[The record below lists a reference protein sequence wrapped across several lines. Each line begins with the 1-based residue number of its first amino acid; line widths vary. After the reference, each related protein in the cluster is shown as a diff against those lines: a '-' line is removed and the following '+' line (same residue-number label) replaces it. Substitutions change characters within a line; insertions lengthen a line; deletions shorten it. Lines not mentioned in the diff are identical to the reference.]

1 VGGVLGL
8 STLPGRRGASKDVGM
23 TPGAARRKAP
33 SRAKEQLREV
43 LAKVESKNPGE
54 VDFHQAVR
62 EVSRSL
68 EPVLVRQPRYVLDK
82 VFERLVEPDRVISF
96 GVNWVDDDGE
106 IHVNRGYRVQMS
118 SSIGPYKGGLRFHPT
133 VGPGL
138 LKFLA
143 FEQTFKNSLTSLPM
157 GGAKGGSDFDPKGR
171 SESEIRRFCQS
182 FMTELYP
189 YIGEFTDVPAGDIGV
204 GEREIGYLFGQ
215 YKRIAKRFVGAITGK
230 GIKWGGS
237 RIRQEATGYGV
248 VYFAREMLAT
258 RDDTLDGKTC
268 LVSGSGNV
276 AQFTVE
282 KLLELGARTVT
293 LSDSDGFVHDP
304 DGIDRDKLEWVKRLK
319 NERRGRIREYAQEFP
334 RATYHPVTGGGENP
348 LWSVPAQCA
357 FPSAT
362 QDEIS
367 YKDADSLV
375 NGGVMLVAEGANMP
389 TVSDGV
395 DRFSAAGILYAP
407 SKAANAGG
415 VAVSGLEMAQ
425 DMQLAQ
431 WSTEEVDRRLQEIM
445 RRIHE
450 TVRQTAEE
458 YDQPGDYVAG
468 ANIAGFVKVADAML
482 DESPI

>member
-1 VGGVLGL
+1 
-8 STLPGRRGASKDVGM
+8 M
-23 TPGAARRKAP
+23 TPGT
-33 SRAKEQLREV
+33 SRPKQATIRATEHLGEV
-43 LAKVESKNPGE
+43 LAKVEANNPGE
-54 VDFHQAVR
+54 ADFHQAVR
-62 EVSRSL
+62 EVTRSL
-68 EPVLVRQPRYVLDK
+68 ESVLVQRPRYMQDK
-82 VFERLVEPDRVISF
+82 ILERLVEPDRVISF

-106 IHVNRGYRVQMS
+106 IHVNRGFRVQMS

-133 VGPGL
+133 VNAGL

-143 FEQTFKNSLTSLPM
+143 FEQTFKNSLTTLPM

-237 RIRQEATGYGV
+237 QIRQEATGYGV

-258 RDDTLDGKTC
+258 RDDVLGGKTC

-282 KLLELGARTVT
+282 KLLDLGAHAVT
-293 LSDSDGFVHDP
+293 LSDSDGFIHDP
-304 DGIDRDKLEWVKRLK
+304 DGIDREKLEWVKRLK
-319 NERRGRIREYAQEFP
+319 NERRGRIREYAEEFEH
-334 RATYHPVTGGGENP
+334 ATYHPATGGDENP
-348 LWSVPAQCA
+348 LWCVPAQCA

-367 YKDADSLV
+367 AKDADNLV
-375 NGGVMLVAEGANMP
+375 KGGVTLVAEGANMP
-389 TVSDGV
+389 TVSEGV
-395 DRFSAAGILYAP
+395 DRLTAAGVLYAP

-425 DMQLAQ
+425 GMQLVQ
-431 WSTEEVDRRLQEIM
+431 WSKEEVDGRLQAIM
-445 RRIHE
+445 RRIHDA
-450 TVRQTAEE
+450 VRQTAEE
-458 YDQPGDYVAG
+458 YDRPGDYVAG
-468 ANIAGFVKVADAML
+468 ANIVGFVKVADAML

>member
-1 VGGVLGL
+1 
-8 STLPGRRGASKDVGM
+8 M
-23 TPGAARRKAP
+23 N
-33 SRAKEQLREV
+33 QV
-43 LAKVESKNPGE
+43 LAKVMEKNPGE
-54 VDFHQAVR
+54 LEFHQAVR
-62 EVSRSL
+62 EVTRSL
-68 EPVLVRQPRYVLDK
+68 EPVLVRHPRYVEDK
-82 VFERLVEPDRVISF
+82 IFERLVEPDRIISF
-96 GVNWVDDDGE
+96 GVNWVDDEGE

-133 VGPGL
+133 VNPGV

-143 FEQTFKNSLTSLPM
+143 FEQTFKNSLTTLPM
-157 GGAKGGSDFDPKGR
+157 GGAKGGSDFDPKGK

-215 YKRIAKRFVGAITGK
+215 YKRIGKRFAGALTGK

-248 VYFAREMLAT
+248 VYFARAMLAT
-258 RDDTLDGKTC
+258 KGDTLEGKTC

-282 KLLELGARTVT
+282 KLLDLGARSVT

-304 DGIDRDKLEWVKRLK
+304 DGIDRDKLEWVKCLK
-319 NERRGRIREYAQEFP
+319 NERRGRIREYADRFP
-334 RATYHPVTGGGENP
+334 RATYHPAVAGAQNG
-348 LWSVPAQCA
+348 LWSVPADCA

-362 QDEIS
+362 QDEIGVG
-367 YKDADSLV
+367 DADNLV
-375 NGGVMLVAEGANMP
+375 RGGITLVAEGANMP
-389 TVSDGV
+389 TVPEAM
-395 DRFSAAGILYAP
+395 DRFAEAGVLFAP
-407 SKAANAGG
+407 SKASNAGG

-425 DMQLAQ
+425 DMQLSQ
-431 WSTEEVDRRLQEIM
+431 WSSEEVDRRLQEIM
-445 RRIHE
+445 LRIHE
-450 TVRQTAEE
+450 TVLRTAEE
-458 YDQPGDYVAG
+458 YDRPGDYVSG
-468 ANIAGFVKVADAML
+468 ANIAGFVKVGDAML

>member
-1 VGGVLGL
+1 MTSG
-8 STLPGRRGASKDVGM
+8 SAKPGQAS
-23 TPGAARRKAP
+23 A
-33 SRAKEQLREV
+33 RAKDQLNEV
-43 LAKVESKNPGE
+43 MVKVVAKNPGE
-54 VDFHQAVR
+54 FDFHQAVR
-62 EVSRSL
+62 EVIGSL
-68 EPVLVRQPRYVLDK
+68 EPVLTRHPRYVEDK
-82 VFERLVEPDRVISF
+82 ILERLVEPDRVISF
-96 GVNWVDDDGE
+96 GVNWVDDAGE
-106 IHVNRGYRVQMS
+106 IHINRGYRVQMS

-133 VGPGL
+133 VSPGL

-143 FEQTFKNSLTSLPM
+143 FEQTLKNSLTTLPM

-215 YKRIAKRFVGAITGK
+215 YKRIAKRFVGALTGK

-237 RIRQEATGYGV
+237 HIRQEATGYGV
-248 VYFAREMLAT
+248 VYFAREMLAK
-258 RDDTLDGKTC
+258 RGDVLEGKTC

-282 KLLELGARTVT
+282 KLIELGARTVT
-293 LSDSDGFVHDP
+293 LSDSDGFIHDP
-304 DGIDRDKLEWVKRLK
+304 DAIDQDKLEWVKCLK
-319 NERRGRIREYAQEFP
+319 NERRGRISEYAEKFP
-334 RATYHPVTGGGENP
+334 RSTYHPAVAGKDNG

-362 QDEIS
+362 QDEI
-367 YKDADSLV
+367 YAKDADSLV
-375 NGGVMLVAEGANMP
+375 KGGVILVAEGANMP
-389 TVSDGV
+389 TVPEAMERLVAGGV
-395 DRFSAAGILYAP
+395 LYAP
-407 SKAANAGG
+407 SKASNAGG

-431 WSTEEVDRRLQEIM
+431 WSPAEVDGRLQEIM

-450 TVRQTAEE
+450 TVLRTAEE
-458 YDQPGDYVAG
+458 YERPGDYVAG

>member
-1 VGGVLGL
+1 
-8 STLPGRRGASKDVGM
+8 M
-23 TPGAARRKAP
+23 ARAT
-33 SRAKEQLREV
+33 EQLSEV
-43 LAKVESKNPGE
+43 LAKVVAKNPGE

-62 EVSRSL
+62 EVTRSIA
-68 EPVLVRQPRYVLDK
+68 PVLVRNPRYLKDK
-82 VFERLVEPDRVISF
+82 IFERLVEPDRAISF
-96 GVNWVDDDGE
+96 GVNWVDDSGE

-133 VGPGL
+133 VNPGL

-143 FEQTFKNSLTSLPM
+143 FEQTFKNSLTTLPM

-215 YKRIAKRFVGAITGK
+215 YKRIAKRFAGALTGK

-237 RIRQEATGYGV
+237 HIRQEATGYGV

-258 RDDTLDGKTC
+258 RGDVLEGKTC

-282 KLLELGARTVT
+282 KLLDLGARTVT

-304 DGIDRDKLEWVKRLK
+304 DGIDRDKLEWVKDLK
-319 NERRGRIREYAQEFP
+319 NNRRGRIREYVERFP
-334 RATYHPVTGGGENP
+334 RATYHPAVPGEENAI
-348 LWSVPAQCA
+348 WSVPAQCA

-362 QDEIS
+362 QDEINAG
-367 YKDADSLV
+367 DADNLV
-375 NGGVMLVAEGANMP
+375 KGGVTLVAEGANMP
-389 TVSDGV
+389 TVPEGM
-395 DRFSAAGILYAP
+395 DRFAAAGVLYAP
-407 SKAANAGG
+407 SKASNAGG

-425 DMQLAQ
+425 DIQLAQ
-431 WSTEEVDRRLQEIM
+431 WSPEEVDRRLQEIM
-445 RRIHE
+445 RRIHD
-450 TVRQTAEE
+450 TVLQTADE
-458 YDQPGDYVAG
+458 YDRPGDYVAG
-468 ANIAGFVKVADAML
+468 ANIAGFVKVGDAML